1 MRTSYYDINV
11 NVLPLPLLLLLL
23 LRCCIISCCNNGNI
37 ASVRAGVGNTNTTIP
52 ILGAATPNVLNAFT
66 ANNLNSLSCLR
77 YIANNTVGNRN
88 SQLTSIIENL
98 SHNNQHGCNSS
109 SGVGGGN
116 SNCNG
121 SNSSCSLASV
131 STSSS
136 AVSAATAASVA
147 ALISSSSL
155 STLTKTSGAT
165 TLTLLP
171 SYKPYPSINSAYWL
185 PSPNPSPYSVP
196 GLFHLF
202 ILGYL
207 KGKKKKKNKLQ
218 RTGKKTVHLLNSAS
232 YSFEVLLPFLFIA
245 H

>member
-1 MRTSYYDINV
+1 MSSALTAFTNNS
-11 NVLPLPLLLLLL
+11 
-23 LRCCIISCCNNGNI
+23 CNNSNI
-37 ASVRAGVGNTNTTIP
+37 ASVRAGVGNINTNIP
-52 ILGAATPNVLNAFT
+52 TLSAATPSAISSFT

-77 YIANNTVGNRN
+77 YIANNTVSNRN

-98 SHNNQHGCNSS
+98 SHNNPHGCSNSG

-116 SNCNG
+116 INCN
-121 SNSSCSLASV
+121 SNSSSCSLASV

-155 STLTKTSGAT
+155 STLTKTSGST

-196 GLFHLF
+196 EWDRMFF
-202 ILGYL
+202 M
-207 KGKKKKKNKLQ
+207 
-218 RTGKKTVHLLNSAS
+218 
-232 YSFEVLLPFLFIA
+232 VLLQSRKNCDKKR
-245 H
+245 